1 MRNSDTERL
10 IIPKT
15 DVDRLFTRDELLT
28 IGKCDRY
35 MTAFAKQV
43 ADENENGS
51 GYEDRHIYEN
61 DVLIGAMREFA
72 SRSVTLIETLD
83 VDWLL
88 RQHLVERRTLYIV
101 LGRVLSDGGVM
112 EELSHRL
119 FSDQELLE
127 LGRCDS
133 FIHGLILDMDEREER
148 PVCQAI
154 KELRTIGMMQ
164 ALVSIVYDLSKEGN
178 LDELKQ
184 SGRLE
189 QKTLDIILERLQIES
204 NAVENN
210 EQKEAIN
217 G

>member
-15 DVDRLFTRDELLT
+15 DVDRLFTRDELLAL
-28 IGKCDRY
+28 GKNDRY
-35 MTAFAKQV
+35 MAAFARQIT
-43 ADENENGS
+43 DES
-51 GYEDRHIYEN
+51 GDDPDYGDRHIYED
-61 DVLIGAMREFA
+61 DVLIGAMREFI
-72 SRSVTLIETLD
+72 SRSVTLIEALD

-112 EELSHRL
+112 EELSRRL

-127 LGRCDS
+127 LGRSDR
-133 FIHGLILDMDEREER
+133 FIYELVMGIDEREER

-178 LDELKQ
+178 LDKLRQ
-184 SGRLE
+184 SERLE
-189 QKTLDIILERLQIES
+189 RKTLDAILERLQIE
-204 NAVENN
+204 NDDVENN
-210 EQKEAIN
+210 KQEE

>member
-35 MTAFAKQV
+35 MAAFAKQV

>member
-15 DVDRLFTRDELLT
+15 DVDRLFTRDELLAL
-28 IGKCDRY
+28 GKNDRY
-35 MTAFAKQV
+35 MAAFARQIT
-43 ADENENGS
+43 DES
-51 GYEDRHIYEN
+51 GDDPDYGDRHIYED
-61 DVLIGAMREFA
+61 DVLIGAMREFI
-72 SRSVTLIETLD
+72 SRSVTLIEALD

-112 EELSHRL
+112 EELSRRL

-127 LGRCDS
+127 LGRSDR
-133 FIHGLILDMDEREER
+133 FIYELVMGIDEREER

-178 LDELKQ
+178 LDKLRQ
-184 SGRLE
+184 SERLE
-189 QKTLDIILERLQIES
+189 RKTLDAILERLQIE
-204 NAVENN
+204 NDDVDNN
-210 EQKEAIN
+210 KQEE